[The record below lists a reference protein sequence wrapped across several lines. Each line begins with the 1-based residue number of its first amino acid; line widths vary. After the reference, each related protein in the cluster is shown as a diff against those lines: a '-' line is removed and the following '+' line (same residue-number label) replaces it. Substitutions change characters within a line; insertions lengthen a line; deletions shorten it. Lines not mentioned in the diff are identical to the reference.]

1 LVDGAAELEWR
12 AASMSDR
19 SELEIK
25 YRNLSLSAK
34 GVWGIVAA
42 IVIAI
47 SFLLILAFYGFKLTH
62 G

>member
-1 LVDGAAELEWR
+1 
-12 AASMSDR
+12 MSDHP
-19 SELEIK
+19 ELEIK
-25 YRNLSLSAK
+25 YRNLSLIAK

-42 IVIAI
+42 IIIAI

>member
-1 LVDGAAELEWR
+1 
-12 AASMSDR
+12 MSDLP
-19 SELEIK
+19 ELEIK

-47 SFLLILAFYGFKLTH
+47 SFLLILAIYGFKLAH